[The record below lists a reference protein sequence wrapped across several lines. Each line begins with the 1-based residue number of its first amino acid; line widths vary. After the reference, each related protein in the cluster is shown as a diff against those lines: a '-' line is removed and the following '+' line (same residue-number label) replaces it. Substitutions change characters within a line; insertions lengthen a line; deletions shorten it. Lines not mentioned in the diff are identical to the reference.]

1 MQHFSIS
8 KLVQSCRCLLLPIKC
23 RRLHRGFTGVT
34 QLLLPSWIDLVRIF
48 LESEEGSLDFFMCL
62 GILHHT
68 IRQWNISVGT
78 CLPQLPSL
86 FTLPTGHSALFRTIF
101 VAEGSSSRRQYDIGM
116 SQVLKECREPQ
127 RIHAARDNGCSLD
140 HALPLLLVVGSI
152 SNVILKHVCNEL
164 VRGVPLHLAKAHSPN
179 MNATGTDDTRDF
191 GVHECSVSSLRL
203 GAGDCTMASTMVVQ
217 ELPWE
222 VAASHGDS
230 SATRHVA
237 INQEC
242 RVL

>member
-8 KLVQSCRCLLLPIKC
+8 KLIPSCRCLLLPIKGRC
-23 RRLHRGFTGVT
+23 LHRRFASVT
-34 QLLLPSWIDLVRIF
+34 QLLLPPWIDLVRIF
-48 LESEEGSLDFFMCL
+48 LESEEGSLDFFMGL

-101 VAEGSSSRRQYDIGM
+101 VAEGSSSRRQNDIGM

-127 RIHAARDNGCSLD
+127 RIHAARDNGRGLD

-152 SNVILKHVCNEL
+152 SYVILKHVCNEL
-164 VRGVPLHLAKAHSPN
+164 VRSVTLHLAEAHRSDV
-179 MNATGTDDTRDF
+179 NAAGTD
-191 GVHECSVSSLRL
+191 
-203 GAGDCTMASTMVVQ
+203 
-217 ELPWE
+217 
-222 VAASHGDS
+222 
-230 SATRHVA
+230 
-237 INQEC
+237 
-242 RVL
+242 